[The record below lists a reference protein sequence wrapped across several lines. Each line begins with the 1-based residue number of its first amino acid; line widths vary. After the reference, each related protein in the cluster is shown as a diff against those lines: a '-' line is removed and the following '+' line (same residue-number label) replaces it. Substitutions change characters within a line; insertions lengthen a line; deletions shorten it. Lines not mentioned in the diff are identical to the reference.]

1 MGRVTRASDGSN
13 VSGAII
19 FANYVGA
26 PDESTAVIS
35 CTSDEGLYGL
45 ELDKTKTW
53 NIKIIPVA
61 KEGQRDLASQTVSNV
76 TPLPS
81 GTRTLTTVQLANK

>member
-1 MGRVTRASDGSN
+1 VRATGGAN
-13 VSGAII
+13 VSGAIV

-61 KEGQRDLASQTVSNV
+61 KEGQTDLASQTVSNV
-76 TPLPS
+76 QPLTS
-81 GTRTLTTVQLANK
+81 GTKTLTTIQLANK